1 MKCLHAN
8 KVGFCLLLPAML
20 TISTYAEALT
30 IDVKSAKLSTAQ
42 RTSLQ
47 RFLSNTFPEQPF
59 DWQTLQVHAQAVGGK
74 RQPLAVSLTTEPKR
88 TSAGLCRSE
97 QRRFQFNAATRSAK
111 AHWQAIDELAN
122 RTAWPAPHGDCTL
135 SKNPIAVGKSVTDA
149 EFLFLE
155 REQNNLRSRAAGVIG
170 GSDCARVRYCEVTLR
185 RIDRVHEENPLGKSR
200 TLTKLTY
207 SPLKPG
213 PACLYVME
221 VSFVGALN
229 ELVPLGAS
237 CPRP

>member
-1 MKCLHAN
+1 MKRTPTNCQWHSW
-8 KVGFCLLLPAML
+8 LLLSVLAA
-20 TISTYAEALT
+20 SACAHALT

-47 RFLSNTFPEQPF
+47 RFLSSTFPEQPF
-59 DWQTLQVHAQAVGGK
+59 DWQTMQVHAQAVGGK

-97 QRRFQFNAATRSAK
+97 QHRFQFDAAKRSGK
-111 AHWQAIDELAN
+111 AHWQAIDDLTSH
-122 RTAWPAPHGDCTL
+122 TAWVTPNGECTP
-135 SKNPIAVGKSVTDA
+135 SQAPIAVGKSVSDA

-170 GSDCARVRYCEVTLR
+170 GSDCARVRYCEVALR
-185 RIDRVHEENPLGKSR
+185 RIDRVHEEKPLGKPR